1 MALDD
6 ARELLASG
14 RPSFGAIVTM
24 PSPQVMRILAGAGFD
39 VLIIDMEHGPID
51 LATAH
56 TLILATAGTPAAPMV
71 RIAANTP
78 WLAKPLLD
86 MGAVGIA
93 VPMVGSRAEAEAA
106 ARALRYPP
114 EGERMWGPFHAPFRW
129 DLSMRDYMRAANRAV
144 LSIVAV
150 EHIDAVNRIDEIVAA
165 EGIDV
170 IVIGPGDLA
179 TSMGLLGQIDHPD
192 VQAAIR
198 AAEKVVLKSGVA
210 LGGVAF
216 SSEQA
221 NRMIDQGYRSIYFGF
236 DWSMLARGAAAVLD
250 GVRRP

>member
-1 MALDD
+1 MALDH

-24 PSPQVMRILAGAGFD
+24 PSPQVMRILARAGFD

-51 LATAH
+51 LAAAH
-56 TLILATAGTPAAPMV
+56 SLVLATAGTPAAPMA
-71 RIAANTP
+71 RIAAHMP

-86 MGAVGIA
+86 MGVVGIA

-106 ARALRYPP
+106 ARAVRYPP

-129 DLSMRDYMRAANRAV
+129 DLSMPEYMRAANDAI

-150 EHIDAVNRIDEIVAA
+150 EHIDAVRKIEEIVEAR
-165 EGIDV
+165 GVDM

-198 AAEKVVLKSGVA
+198 AAEAVVLKSRIA

-216 SSEQA
+216 SAEQA

-250 GVRRP
+250 GVRR

>member
-1 MALDD
+1 MPLDQ
-6 ARELLASG
+6 ARALLASG

-24 PSPQVMRILAGAGFD
+24 PSPQVVRILANAGFD
-39 VLIIDMEHGPID
+39 VLVIDMEHGPID

-56 TLILATAGTPAAPMV
+56 SLILATAGTPAAPMV
-71 RIAANTP
+71 RIAANMP

-86 MGAVGIA
+86 MGALGIA

-114 EGERMWGPFHAPFRW
+114 HGERMWGPFHAPFRW
-129 DLSMRDYMRAANRAV
+129 NLSMRDYMAAANEAI

-150 EHIDAVNRIDEIVAA
+150 EHIDAVNRIDEIVEA

-179 TSMGLLGQIDHPD
+179 TSMGLLGQVDHPD

-198 AAEKVVLKSGVA
+198 AAEQVVLKSRVA

-216 SSEQA
+216 SAEQA
-221 NRMIDQGYRSIYFGF
+221 NRMVDQGYRSIYFGF
-236 DWSMLARGAAAVLD
+236 DWSLLARGAAAVLD